1 MSASIAI
8 DEKKVKKSVALSG
21 ITAGNTAICKVGDS
35 LTYRGF
41 DIIEL
46 AQNSTFEEIAHL
58 LIHGALPTSAE
69 LAEYKKKLKGMRS
82 IPPQLKAVLEQIPA
96 NSHPMNVMQVACS
109 AMGTIFPEK
118 DNFNIQDARDIIN
131 RLVASF
137 GSMLIYWW
145 TYSRTGKRIQIETD
159 DDTIAGH
166 FLHLLNGEKP
176 TELEQKALNKS
187 LILYA
192 EHELAAS
199 TFTTRVIAG
208 TLSDVYSAISGA
220 IGALRGPKHGGAN
233 EAAHQIQLR
242 YHNADEAEAD
252 IMSRVANKEI
262 IIGFGHPVY
271 TKGDP
276 RNETI
281 KALAK
286 SLCKAAGNMTL
297 FSVAERI
304 ESVMWREKKMFS
316 NLDWYSAVT
325 YHMLGVP
332 RPMFTPLF
340 VISRA
345 TGWGAHIIEQRQDN
359 KIIRPSANYIGE
371 DDRKYVPINKRK

>member
-1 MSASIAI
+1 MSAETAVI
-8 DEKKVKKSVALSG
+8 EKKVKKSVALSG
-21 ITAGNTAICKVGDS
+21 ITAGNTSICKVGDS

-46 AQNSTFEEIAHL
+46 AQRSTFEEVAYL
-58 LIHGALPTSAE
+58 LIHGSLPTQSD
-69 LAEYKKKLKGMRS
+69 LNEYKNKLKGMRS
-82 IPPQLKAVLEQIPA
+82 LPPQVKAVLEQIPA
-96 NSHPMNVMQVACS
+96 AAHPMNVLQVGCS
-109 AMGTIFPEK
+109 TMGTIYPEK
-118 DNFNIQDARDIIN
+118 ENLNMQDAKNIIN
-131 RLVASF
+131 MLIASF
-137 GSMLIYWW
+137 GSMLLYWW
-145 TYSRTGKRIQIETD
+145 TYSRSGRRIEVETD

-166 FLHLLNGEKP
+166 FLHVLHGRKP
-176 TELEQKALNKS
+176 TELEQRALNKS

-208 TLSDVYSAISGA
+208 TLSDVYSAVSGA

-233 EAAHQIQLR
+233 ESAHEIQLR
-242 YHNADEAEAD
+242 YHSAEDAESD
-252 IMSRVANKEI
+252 ILGRISRKEI

-271 TKGDP
+271 TKCDP

-281 KALAK
+281 KALAR
-286 SLCKAAGNMTL
+286 SLCKAGDNMAL

-304 ESVMWREKKMFS
+304 ESVMWREKRMFS
-316 NLDWYSAVT
+316 NLDWYSAVV

-345 TGWGAHIIEQRQDN
+345 TGWGAHIIEQREDN

-371 DDRKYVPINKRK
+371 DDRKYIPIGARK

>member
-1 MSASIAI
+1 MSAETGVI
-8 DEKKVKKSVALSG
+8 EKKVKKSVALSG
-21 ITAGNTAICKVGDS
+21 ITAGNTSICKVGDS

-46 AQNSTFEEIAHL
+46 ARKSTFEEVAYL
-58 LIHGALPTSAE
+58 LIHGSLPTQSD
-69 LAEYKKKLKGMRS
+69 LNEYKNKLRGMRS
-82 IPPQLKAVLEQIPA
+82 LPPQVKAVLEQIPA
-96 NSHPMNVMQVACS
+96 SAHPMNVLQVGCTT
-109 AMGTIFPEK
+109 MGTIYPEK
-118 DNFNIQDARDIIN
+118 ENLNMQDARNIIN
-131 RLVASF
+131 MLIASF
-137 GSMLIYWW
+137 GSMLLYWW
-145 TYSRTGKRIQIETD
+145 QYSHGGRRIEVETD

-166 FLHLLNGEKP
+166 FLHVLHGKKP
-176 TELEQKALNKS
+176 TELEQRALNKS
-187 LILYA
+187 LVLYA

-208 TLSDVYSAISGA
+208 TLSDVFSAISGA

-233 EAAHQIQLR
+233 ESAHEIQLR
-242 YHNADEAEAD
+242 YQNADDAESD
-252 IMSRVANKEI
+252 ILGRISRKEI

-271 TKGDP
+271 TKCDP
-276 RNETI
+276 RNETV

-286 SLCKAAGNMTL
+286 SLCKADDNMAL

-304 ESVMWREKKMFS
+304 ESVMQREKRMFA
-316 NLDWYSAVT
+316 NLDWYSAVV

-345 TGWGAHIIEQRQDN
+345 IGWGAHIIEQREDN

-371 DDRKYVPINKRK
+371 DNRKYIPIAARR

>member
-1 MSASIAI
+1 MSAETGVI
-8 DEKKVKKSVALSG
+8 EKKAKKSVALSG

-46 AQNSTFEEIAHL
+46 AQKSTFEEIAHL
-58 LIHGALPTSAE
+58 LVHGSLPTQSE
-69 LAEYKKKLKGMRS
+69 LNGYKAKLKNFRS
-82 IPPQLKAVLEQIPA
+82 LPPQVKTVLEQIPA
-96 NSHPMNVMQVACS
+96 SAHPMNVLQVGCS
-109 AMGTIFPEK
+109 TMGTIYPEK
-118 DNFNIQDARDIIN
+118 ESLNIQDARNIIDM
-131 RLVASF
+131 LVASF

-145 TYSRTGKRIQIETD
+145 TYSRSGRRIEVETD
-159 DDTIAGH
+159 DNTVAGH
-166 FLHLLNGEKP
+166 FLHLLNGRKP
-176 TELEQKALNKS
+176 TELEQNALNKS

-199 TFTTRVIAG
+199 TFTTRVVAG
-208 TLSDVYSAISGA
+208 TLSDVFSAISGA

-233 EAAHQIQLR
+233 ESAHEILLR
-242 YHNADEAEAD
+242 YSNADDAESD
-252 IMSRVANKEI
+252 ILGRISRKEI

-271 TKGDP
+271 TKCDP

-281 KALAK
+281 KALAR
-286 SLCKAAGNMTL
+286 SLCKAGGNMEL

-304 ESVMWREKKMFS
+304 ESVMMREKRMFA
-316 NLDWYSAVT
+316 NLDWYSAVV

-332 RPMFTPLF
+332 RPLFTPLF

-345 TGWGAHIIEQRQDN
+345 TGWGAHIIEQREDN
-359 KIIRPSANYIGE
+359 KIIRPSANYIGQ
-371 DDRKYVPINKRK
+371 DDRKYIPIAARK

>member
-46 AQNSTFEEIAHL
+46 AQNSTFEEVAHL
-58 LIHGALPTSAE
+58 LIHGALPTQAE
-69 LAEYKKKLKGMRS
+69 LDEYKRKLRAMRS

-96 NSHPMNVMQVACS
+96 NAHPMNMLQVACS
-109 AMGTIFPEK
+109 TMGTIYPEK
-118 DNFNIQDARDIIN
+118 DGLNIQGAKDIVDNLI
-131 RLVASF
+131 ASF
-137 GSMLIYWW
+137 GSMLLYWW
-145 TYSRTGKRIQIETD
+145 FYSRSGRRIEVETD
-159 DDTIAGH
+159 DETVAGH
-166 FLHLLNGEKP
+166 FLHLLHGKP
-176 TELEQKALNKS
+176 PSELQQRALNKS

-199 TFTTRVIAG
+199 TFTTRVISG
-208 TLSDVYSAISGA
+208 TLSDVYSSMSGA

-233 EAAHQIQLR
+233 EAAHEIQLR

-271 TKGDP
+271 TKCDP

-286 SLCKAAGNMTL
+286 SLSKASGNMTL

-371 DDRKYVPINKRK
+371 EDRKYVRISKRI